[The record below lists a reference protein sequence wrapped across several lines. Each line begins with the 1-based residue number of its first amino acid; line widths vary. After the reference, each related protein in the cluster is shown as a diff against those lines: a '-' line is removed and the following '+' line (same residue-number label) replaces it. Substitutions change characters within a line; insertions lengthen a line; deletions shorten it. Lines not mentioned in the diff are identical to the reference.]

1 MRWGSCA
8 GEGWVG
14 GPWGGTLGVTQALG
28 ECAVG
33 GWVLPAR
40 QTMRACFQDEAA
52 VGWQRVAGCLVGGAS
67 IRHSVTFFPS
77 MHFCSQLNWLTDG

>member
-40 QTMRACFQDEAA
+40 QTMRACFQDEL
-52 VGWQRVAGCLVGGAS
+52 LVIKETGDYVS
-67 IRHSVTFFPS
+67 P
-77 MHFCSQLNWLTDG
+77 CSHRTHIHGS